1 MNVSADKV
9 EIIQWVASLENKA
22 ILQQLKQI
30 KAQHTAVSVSEM
42 EQKSIQKGI
51 DDSRNG
57 RVQPHSEIRKK
68 YEKWL

>member
-1 MNVSADKV
+1 MNVSAEKV
-9 EIIQWVASLENKA
+9 EIIQWVASLENKT

-30 KAQHTAVSVSEM
+30 KAQHTTVSVSEM